1 MADIKTLQKAIDE
14 NRVDTRKL
22 APEQLQALDQA
33 FKTGELTG
41 YDSAKDYERLI
52 SLGALSV
59 GKEIRAF

>member
-14 NRVDTRKL
+14 NRVDTRQL

-41 YDSAKDYERLI
+41 YDSAKEHQD
-52 SLGALSV
+52 
-59 GKEIRAF
+59 